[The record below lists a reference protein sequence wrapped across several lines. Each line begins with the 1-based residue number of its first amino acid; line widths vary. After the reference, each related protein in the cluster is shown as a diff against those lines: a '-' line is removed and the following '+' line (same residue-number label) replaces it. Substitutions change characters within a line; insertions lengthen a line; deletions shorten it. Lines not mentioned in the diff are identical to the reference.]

1 MLQTCLPV
9 LHGQAPSLGDIMNN
23 NAIYNRIEEII
34 IIVLF
39 ILMTIITAMTVVTRF
54 FFNFTLSWAEQFARL
69 LLVWISFAGISWA
82 GSINAHMRVTA
93 ASLLIRKKPARFEI
107 LLIIGDVVTVIYSFY
122 LSYRI
127 FLFMMMVMR
136 QGQIMSAI
144 TWLPKW
150 IMYLAGVLGMFGL
163 GVRVLQRR
171 YYWIKEKLTK
181 GATK

>member
-69 LLVWISFAGISWA
+69 DFIRRDQLGREYQCTHACY
-82 GSINAHMRVTA
+82 GSEPVNSQET
-93 ASLLIRKKPARFEI
+93 S
-107 LLIIGDVVTVIYSFY
+107 
-122 LSYRI
+122 
-127 FLFMMMVMR
+127 
-136 QGQIMSAI
+136 QI
-144 TWLPKW
+144 
-150 IMYLAGVLGMFGL
+150 
-163 GVRVLQRR
+163 
-171 YYWIKEKLTK
+171 
-181 GATK
+181 